1 MLAGC
6 PSVDN
11 QQFDLGRSAQQTN
24 TPTNLFGQ
32 RATSGMTCPSQKRD
46 NAMHYLLI
54 YRVTEDYLQRREQ
67 FRGDHLALALAAV
80 ERGELL
86 LGGALSEPADQALLL
101 FQAESPAPARRFAE
115 ADPYVRNG
123 LVQSWEVRPWLT
135 VVGRD
140 AQAPLPPGLG
150 RS

>member
-1 MLAGC
+1 
-6 PSVDN
+6 
-11 QQFDLGRSAQQTN
+11 
-24 TPTNLFGQ
+24 
-32 RATSGMTCPSQKRD
+32 
-46 NAMHYLLI
+46 MHYLLI
-54 YRVTEDYLQRREQ
+54 YRVSDDYLQRREQ

-101 FQAESPAPARRFAE
+101 FQAESPDPARRFAE

-140 AQAPLPPGLG
+140 AQVPLPSGLG